1 MQSFRMPHQ
10 TNSVHSHP
18 FYVVAGMAPETTSG
32 MAQERNAGQAQP
44 SSDCGADKPGSSAG
58 SGAGDGAAAEQ
69 EAPPAAAE
77 DSSGAAPR
85 LQDAASASSSEAED
99 VSQAAALV
107 LPENFGATIQQWIGR
122 LKASGRRKADLL
134 DLLPQ
139 LSGGRAALAAAL
151 AAAAA
156 AGRASPAAE
165 AAAAP
170 AGGAAPPAGGAGS
183 VGTDP
188 PVDDSAGD
196 DAQSQAQMWLGL
208 LRRLA
213 TMGAKD
219 VSTSAPA
226 LLACAPPASSRF
238 LLSYKCIAQV

>member
-1 MQSFRMPHQ
+1 MPHQ
-10 TNSVHSHP
+10 INSVHSP
-18 FYVVAGMAPETTSG
+18 PVNVVAGMAPETTSG
-32 MAQERNAGQAQP
+32 MAQERDAGQAQP
-44 SSDCGADKPGSSAG
+44 SSDCGGADKPGSSAG

-69 EAPPAAAE
+69 EAPPAAAQDPPAAE
-77 DSSGAAPR
+77 DSSGAAQR
-85 LQDAASASSSEAED
+85 DAASASGSEAED

-107 LPENFGATIQQWIGR
+107 LPENLGATIQQWIGR

-139 LSGGRAALAAAL
+139 LSGAALAAAL
-151 AAAAA
+151 AA
-156 AGRASPAAE
+156 

-170 AGGAAPPAGGAGS
+170 AGGAAPPAGGAGG
-183 VGTDP
+183 VGADP

-226 LLACAPPASSRF
+226 LPAARRPASSRF
-238 LLSYKCIAQV
+238 LLAYKCIAQV